1 VGLPK
6 TSGSCVENT
15 WTPLPETSVKLGGG
29 AHTSLLGGLMSYG
42 TKLTDI
48 HRQVGAYAGHIL

>member
-15 WTPLPETSVKLGGG
+15 PTPSPEISVKLGGG
-29 AHTSLLGGLMSYG
+29 AHTSLLGELMSYG

-48 HRQVGAYAGHIL
+48 YRQVGAYAGHIL